1 MDESAPPTASHERP
15 ASAAVEDASQARRS
29 ETRRRALAFALV
41 FAAALGVRLLCL
53 SDVRGEVGAVQT
65 AVTENYKQQAR
76 LLVENGIASFFR
88 PGSATN
94 DPELLGHPPGYPFV
108 LALVYELFGESDAA
122 TQILQIICDS
132 LAAALVLLIALE
144 LLPFGAAVVAGSIAA
159 LAPQF
164 CWNCVLL
171 LPDTLAVPAIL
182 LAVLLLLRANK
193 GHALLKAL
201 AAGALVGAS
210 CWLRA
215 NALLLAPFVALAAA
229 PFLFAR
235 GERVRASLALVAGA
249 LVAIAPLTVRNA
261 VVFGHFI
268 PVSLGAGQT
277 LVEGVGDYDPEQK
290 FGLPDTDVELQRQ
303 EAEAKVRPEYAS
315 SLFSPDGI
323 ERDRERTRRALSVM
337 RAHPFWFAGV
347 MARRAASMLRLERVP
362 LASGANVSEG
372 WTRPLRLLVRAAQ
385 RLFVTAIF
393 LPLYILGLLLLAHAR
408 RTRALAALVAVP
420 LYYLCVQS
428 ALHTEYRYVLA
439 IHYLLFIAAAAGL
452 YQLYQM
458 ARAATTR
465 LKLQRASR

>member
-1 MDESAPPTASHERP
+1 MDERAARTASLERP
-15 ASAAVEDASQARRS
+15 ATAAGQHASQPRRS

-41 FAAALGVRLLCL
+41 FAAALGIRLLCW
-53 SDVRGEVGAVQT
+53 SYVRGEVGAVQT

-76 LLVENGIASFFR
+76 LLVENGIASFFD

-108 LALVYELFGESDAA
+108 LALVYEVFGESDTAA
-122 TQILQIICDS
+122 QVLQIICDS
-132 LAAALVLLIALE
+132 LAAALVLLVAAE
-144 LLPFGAAVVAGSIAA
+144 LLPFGAAVVAGALAA
-159 LAPQF
+159 VAPQF

-171 LPDTLAVPAIL
+171 LPDTLAVLPVL
-182 LAVLLLLRANK
+182 LAVLLLLRAGK
-193 GHALLKAL
+193 GHSLLKAL
-201 AAGALVGAS
+201 AAGALVGLS

-215 NALLLAPFVALAAA
+215 NALLLAPFMALTV

-235 GERVRASLALVAGA
+235 GERVRVSLALVAGA
-249 LVAIAPLTVRNA
+249 LVAVAPLTIRNA

-290 FGLPDTDVELQRQ
+290 LGLPDTDVELQRQ
-303 EAEAKVRPEYAS
+303 EAEAHGRPEYAS

-337 RAHPFWFAGV
+337 GAHPFWFAGV
-347 MARRAASMLRLERVP
+347 MVRRAASMLRLERVP
-362 LASGANVSEG
+362 LASDAPVSG
-372 WTRPLRLLVRAAQ
+372 GRPRLALRAAQ
-385 RLFVTAIF
+385 KVFITAVF
-393 LPLYILGLLLLAHAR
+393 LPLYALGLLLLAHAR
-408 RTRALAALVAVP
+408 RTRALAALLAVP

-439 IHYLLFIAAAAGL
+439 VHYFLFVAAAAGF
-452 YQLYQM
+452 YHM
-458 ARAATTR
+458 ARAASMR
-465 LKLQRASR
+465 LKLRRASR